1 MYAAKS
7 FREDRLSVLHDF
19 IVEHSFAA
27 VVSQGPQ
34 GIEASH
40 VPLILDRALEPKGSL
55 RGHFARANSHWR
67 SLAGGEVLCIFQGPH
82 AYITPT
88 WYASKREHGRVVP
101 TWDYLAVH
109 AYGTARIFEDA
120 NELRTL
126 LEALTDQHEANRPAP
141 WKVGDAPGEYI
152 EDAMRA
158 IVGFELTLTRIEG
171 IWKMSQNR
179 PAADR
184 AGAAAGLREGSPMDE
199 QVAEWIE
206 RLGEGK

>member
-7 FREDRLSVLHDF
+7 FREDRLSVLQDF
-19 IVEHSFAA
+19 IVEQPFAT
-27 VVSQGPQ
+27 VVSQAPRGLQ
-34 GIEASH
+34 ASH
-40 VPLILDRALEPKGSL
+40 VPLILDRTQGPNGVL

-67 SLAGGEVLCIFQGPH
+67 SLADGEVLSIFHGPQ
-82 AYITPT
+82 AYITPS
-88 WYASKREHGRVVP
+88 WYAAKKEHGRVVP

-109 AYGTARIFEDA
+109 AYGAARVFDDA
-120 NELRTL
+120 KELRPL

-141 WKVGDAPGEYI
+141 WKVADAPDEYI
-152 EDAMRA
+152 DAAMQA

-184 AGAAAGLREGSPMDE
+184 AGAVEGLRSGSPMDR
-199 QVAEWIE
+199 QVADWVE

>member
-27 VVSQGPQ
+27 VVSQGSQ
-34 GIEASH
+34 GMLASH
-40 VPLILDRALEPKGSL
+40 VPLILDRTRGPKGAL
-55 RGHFARANSHWR
+55 RGHFARANSHWQ
-67 SLAGGEVLCIFQGPH
+67 SLADVEVLSIFQGPH
-82 AYITPT
+82 AYISPS
-88 WYASKREHGRVVP
+88 WYASKKEHGRVVP

-109 AYGTARIFEDA
+109 AYGTARVFDDA
-120 NELRTL
+120 KELRTL
-126 LEALTDQHEANRPAP
+126 LEGLTDQNEANRPAS
-141 WKVGDAPGEYI
+141 WKVADAPDAYI

-184 AGAAAGLREGSPMDE
+184 AGAAAGLREGSPMDQ
-199 QVAEWIE
+199 QVAGWVE